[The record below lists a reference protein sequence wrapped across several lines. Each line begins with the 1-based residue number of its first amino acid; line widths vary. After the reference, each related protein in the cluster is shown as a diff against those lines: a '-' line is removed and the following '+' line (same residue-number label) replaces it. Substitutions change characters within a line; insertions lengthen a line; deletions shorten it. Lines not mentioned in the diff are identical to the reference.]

1 MFSRIEQGE
10 HLCSLYHST
19 EEMLEQV
26 VPYIQSGL
34 THGEQ
39 CIYVAD
45 EHSTATI
52 TSALEQAGIEIEH
65 ELNRGR
71 FKVWTRSQY
80 RQPGSFDRNIMRD
93 FIQRTLGET
102 LSQGYNGV
110 RLAVEMTWTMNC
122 GVTDEELIRWED
134 FINTISYPGSNVS
147 FLCQYNARLFSPTLT
162 GMAVEVHPS
171 MVLKHRVCR
180 NLHYRPA
187 EQVLNTERSKNT
199 LDSLLRS
206 LERNGNAMFP
216 INSRV
221 LDVLPVAVYICEAPS
236 GTIRYYNEQAV
247 KLWKRDP
254 AWFASDHQFCAAHRV
269 FIDGSCVPPET
280 SPMAVCVRERKSF
293 RNIIAE
299 FERPDGSRID
309 VLVNIGPIK
318 DEQGR
323 LIGAINV
330 FQDITERRRA
340 EAAITDLSEQLQ
352 ERVAELEQFHDAVVG
367 RELRMIEVEHENQ
380 VLKAKLADYEHRRPT
395 RTDRDQT
402 WAVQ

>member
-1 MFSRIEQGE
+1 MLSRIEKGE

-19 EEMLEQV
+19 REMLGQV
-26 VPYIQSGL
+26 IPYLQSGL

-45 EHSTATI
+45 EHNTTTI
-52 TSALEQAGIEIEH
+52 SSALHQSGIAVEQ
-65 ELNRGR
+65 ELDRGTL
-71 FKVWTRSQY
+71 KLWTRREY
-80 RQPGSFDRNIMRD
+80 RQPGCFDRNIMRD
-93 FIQRTLGET
+93 FIQRTLGES
-102 LSQGYNGV
+102 LSQGHTGV
-110 RLAVEMTWTMNC
+110 RFAVEMTWTLNC
-122 GVTDEELIRWED
+122 GVSDEELIQWED
-134 FINTISYPGSNVS
+134 LINTVSYPGSNVS
-147 FLCQYNARLFSPTLT
+147 FLCQYNAGLFPAALT
-162 GMAVEVHPS
+162 AMAVQVHPS
-171 MVLKHRVCR
+171 IVFKHRVCR

-187 EQVLNTERSKNT
+187 EQVLRTDGAANSLE
-199 LDSLLRS
+199 SLLRS
-206 LERNGNAMFP
+206 LERNGSAMFP

-254 AWFASDHQFCAAHRV
+254 GWFASDHQFCAAQRV
-269 FIDGSCVPPET
+269 FIDGSCIPVET
-280 SPMAVCVRERKSF
+280 SPMAVCVREGKSF
-293 RNIIAE
+293 RNIVAE

-318 DEQGR
+318 DEHGG

-352 ERVAELEQFHDAVVG
+352 ERVRELEQFHDAVVG
-367 RELRMIEVEHENQ
+367 RELRMIEVERENQ
-380 VLKAKLADYEHRRPT
+380 ALKVRLADYELRRPM
-395 RTDRDQT
+395 RTDRDQRC
-402 WAVQ
+402 VVE

>member
-19 EEMLEQV
+19 EEMLGQV
-26 VPYIQSGL
+26 VPYLRSGL

-52 TSALEQAGIEIEH
+52 TSALEQAGIDVDH

-71 FKVWTRSQY
+71 LKVWTRSEY
-80 RQPGSFDRNIMRD
+80 RQPGSFDQNIMRN
-93 FIQRTLGET
+93 FIQKTLGEA
-102 LSQGYNGV
+102 LSQGHNGV
-110 RLAVEMTWTMNC
+110 RLAVEMTWTVNG

-134 FINTISYPGSNVS
+134 FINTISYPGSSVS

-162 GMAVEVHPS
+162 GMAAEVHPGI
-171 MVLKHRVCR
+171 VFKHRVCR

-187 EQVLNTERSKNT
+187 EQVLNTDLAKNT

-206 LERNGNAMFP
+206 LERNSSAVFP

-221 LDVLPVAVYICEAPS
+221 LDVLPVAVYICETPS

-254 AWFASDHQFCAAHRV
+254 VWFTSDHQFCAAQRL
-269 FIDGSCVPPET
+269 FIDGNGIAAEM
-280 SPMAVCVRERKSF
+280 SPMAVCVREGKSF
-293 RNIIAE
+293 RNVVAE

-309 VLVNIGPIK
+309 VLLNIGPIK

-330 FQDITERRRA
+330 FQDITDRRRA
-340 EAAITDLSEQLQ
+340 EAAITHLSEQLQ
-352 ERVAELEQFHDAVVG
+352 ERVTELEQFHDAVVG
-367 RELRMIEVEHENQ
+367 RELRMIEVERENQ
-380 VLKAKLADYEHRRPT
+380 ALKAQLADFERRRPT
-395 RTDRDQT
+395 RSDHTY
-402 WAVQ
+402 AVK